1 MSVVSAD
8 NTTATIRLERK
19 HPLAIRWMHWV
30 NFPVLFTMIWSGILI
45 YWNDSD
51 RAYQHP
57 QAIYRIGIGKLTLLP
72 VSRLA
77 LDAYRW
83 YKLRRASIRAPA
95 ENSAPAPPTSA
106 NTTVGFSGESVQPVG
121 KFAGPAG
128 SAR

>member
-1 MSVVSAD
+1 
-8 NTTATIRLERK
+8 
-19 HPLAIRWMHWV
+19 MHWV

-83 YKLRRASIRAPA
+83 YKLRRASIRA
-95 ENSAPAPPTSA
+95 A